1 MIVLAVIVAAFV
13 VGSIAIDEGEVVH
26 LWTLD
31 EEGRAHESDL
41 WIVDVDGASFLRAN
55 GPDAR
60 WFVRLQANPRVTVE
74 RDDRSFAYEAV
85 PLSEPREKERVD
97 RAMAEKYGL
106 PEGLWGWMT
115 RAGETIP
122 IRLEPRE
129 PETGSR

>member
-74 RDDRSFAYEAV
+74 RDDRSFVLRGRSAFGSPGKKSASTGRW
-85 PLSEPREKERVD
+85 LKNMAFPRNS
-97 RAMAEKYGL
+97 
-106 PEGLWGWMT
+106 
-115 RAGETIP
+115 
-122 IRLEPRE
+122 
-129 PETGSR
+129 GSG

>member
-26 LWTLD
+26 LWTFD
-31 EEGRAHESDL
+31 GEGREHESDL
-41 WIVDVDGASFLRAN
+41 WIVDVDGVSFLRAN

-60 WFVRLQANPRVTVE
+60 WFVRLQANPNVRVE
-74 RDDRSFAYEAV
+74 REGSSFAYEAV
-85 PLSEPREKERVD
+85 PLSGAPEKERID
-97 RAMAEKYGL
+97 RAMAEKYGF
-106 PEGLWGWMT
+106 PEELWTWMT

-129 PETGSR
+129 PEAGSP